1 MKPKTI
7 KIIYW
12 IVTAL
17 FVSGMLQSGITE
29 LMRTEGS
36 KRLMDMLGY
45 PQYLNSILGVAK
57 ILGVIAVVQP
67 VYKTIKE
74 WAYAGFTIDFI
85 GAMVSGIYATD
96 SIAIVVVPLVF
107 LAVMFLS
114 YFLWKKKLQLITFQ
128 SRVNQ

>member
-1 MKPKTI
+1 
-7 KIIYW
+7 
-12 IVTAL
+12 
-17 FVSGMLQSGITE
+17 
-29 LMRTEGS
+29 
-36 KRLMDMLGY
+36 MDMLGY